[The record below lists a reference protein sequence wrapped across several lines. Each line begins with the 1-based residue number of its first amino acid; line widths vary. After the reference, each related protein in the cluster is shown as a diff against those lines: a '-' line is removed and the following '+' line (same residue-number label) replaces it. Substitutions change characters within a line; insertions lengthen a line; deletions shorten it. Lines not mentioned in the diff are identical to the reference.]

1 MNDDERLKQTFDKL
15 RQDDA
20 RRAPSFEQIRRRRA
34 RRASPWAVVVP
45 LASALAAAAV
55 LIVWCRTPDS
65 PQAAA
70 PVVLAPAV
78 VVSPAVAAGSLG
90 GESAPADDAP
100 LDFLLDVPGLRGA
113 PSFDTS
119 LLRGSIR

>member
-20 RRAPSFEQIRRRRA
+20 RRAPSFEAVRRRRA
-34 RRASPWAVVVP
+34 RRTSPWAVVVP
-45 LASALAAAAV
+45 LGSALAAAAV
-55 LIVWCRTPDS
+55 LLVWCRTTPGS
-65 PQAAA
+65 PQAAMTVA
-70 PVVLAPAV
+70 
-78 VVSPAVAAGSLG
+78 VSPAPVASPLG
-90 GESAPADDAP
+90 GESAPRPDDAP

-113 PSFDTS
+113 PDFDTS